1 MQPIPPIKFDTSLI
15 INKVTP
21 QALSSL
27 VQLAGF
33 VQNVSYGLLNRLQE
47 SSQDTCSTLP
57 STPTF
62 EATDRIVSQML
73 EYQSLQLLTLQFAAI
88 KTCEALLQE
97 GSLLS
102 FLAPTVEEQTVTG
115 DGSLVDPAAMMK
127 VMNEVVK
134 NLVVWAT
141 RPSPMVDPVTFPDLE
156 RLHSCISHRTLF
168 KILQGVYKHVLFD
181 DYYSK

>member
-1 MQPIPPIKFDTSLI
+1 
-15 INKVTP
+15 
-21 QALSSL
+21 
-27 VQLAGF
+27 
-33 VQNVSYGLLNRLQE
+33 
-47 SSQDTCSTLP
+47 
-57 STPTF
+57 
-62 EATDRIVSQML
+62 ML
-73 EYQSLQLLTLQFAAI
+73 EHQSLQLLTLQFAAI

-115 DGSLVDPAAMMK
+115 NGSLVDPAAMMK